1 MGKKIARWARPEIK
15 DLVAGMQ
22 ESEDGVGS
30 DGVRSFCPCHA
41 GWDVFEQN
49 IRIVLRH
56 LKNPN
61 RRVRADALHVFED
74 AARMQIAQD
83 LKYYVEAGETKIGE
97 KRASARYRS
106 IQERLEARRDR
117 KIRRHKGNRRTH

>member
-1 MGKKIARWARPEIK
+1 MGKKIARWARPDIK
-15 DLVAGMQ
+15 DLVTRIQ
-22 ESEDGVGS
+22 ESDDGVGG

-41 GWDVFEQN
+41 GWEAFEQN

-61 RRVRADALHVFED
+61 RLVRADALHVFED
-74 AARMQIAQD
+74 AARMQIAEE

-106 IQERLEARRDR
+106 IQERLEARRNR
-117 KIRRHKGNRRTH
+117 KISRNKWNRRTH